1 MVNLQFIVEII
12 VLLFMSLYA
21 RTNTVGYKRYY
32 EEGIRK
38 KAAKEPK
45 EINTYIVIVVETGIV
60 FSHIFLKFCSWET
73 VFSYSLFLLV

>member
-1 MVNLQFIVEII
+1 
-12 VLLFMSLYA
+12 MSLYA

-60 FSHIFLKFCSWET
+60 FSHIFKILFVGNCFFIFSFFVGVDIVLD
-73 VFSYSLFLLV
+73 VFVCAG